1 MIKKKSI
8 IFRLIV
14 SIDNGALGEQMVVNE
29 ITVHALLVT
38 GVDVKKSEV
47 HGLTQRGNKV
57 VVHLRYGSRFYS
69 PVISHR
75 LRSMLRWR
83 LKRWKCS
90 VLSTMLPV
98 VEEVFLE
105 VMRKR
110 IPHRFLEA
118 NLKAFAE
125 GRKLGRE

>member
-1 MIKKKSI
+1 V
-8 IFRLIV
+8 F
-14 SIDNGALGEQMVVNE
+14 IDALALGEQMVVNE

-75 LRSMLRWR
+75 LRSMLRWH
-83 LKRWKCS
+83 LKR
-90 VLSTMLPV
+90 
-98 VEEVFLE
+98 
-105 VMRKR
+105 
-110 IPHRFLEA
+110 
-118 NLKAFAE
+118 
-125 GRKLGRE
+125 